1 MGKFDGILMCTDCD
15 GTLTDKD
22 GHLSDANAE
31 AIRYFQ
37 SEGGRFTLA
46 TGRFP
51 EHLNKYADKL
61 KINAPV
67 ISLNG
72 VLIFDIEKN
81 EVLKTATM
89 KTEKALKVVE
99 YLNNNWPGI
108 WEYWINYTDETS
120 GCYKPMEDIFK
131 YETIK
136 VSDACKEQIDSMEG
150 NKETRPQFAVMSDNL
165 PEAMAKMVFVMPED
179 MLPAVRKDLRE
190 KFGGEFNF
198 AASWANGLEM
208 QDIESGKGMAVEFLK
223 DYFEDVT
230 TSVCVGDYDNDISML
245 EIADISYAVDNATDE
260 VKEISKRIAVKND
273 EDAIAW
279 IIKELET
286 KGLA

>member
-1 MGKFDGILMCTDCD
+1 MGKFDGILICTDCD

-72 VLIFDIEKN
+72 VLIFDTEKN
-81 EVLKTATM
+81 QVLKTATM
-89 KTEKALKVVE
+89 KTKQALKVVD
-99 YLNNNWPGI
+99 YLNDNWPGI

-136 VSDACKEQIDSMEG
+136 VSDECKKQIDSMEG

-190 KFGGEFNF
+190 KFGDEFNF

-245 EIADISYAVDNATDE
+245 KIADISYAVENATDE
-260 VKEISKRIAVKND
+260 VKELSDRIAVKND

-279 IIKELET
+279 IISDIEN

>member
-1 MGKFDGILMCTDCD
+1 MGKFDGILICTDCD

-72 VLIFDIEKN
+72 VLIFDTDKN

-165 PEAMAKMVFVMPED
+165 PESMAKMVFVMPED

-223 DYFEDVT
+223 DYFGDVT